1 MKRFFRPLKMRRA
14 FIFIIFGLLV
24 LSLLLPMGCAK
35 KKPDTI
41 KIGLSF
47 SSFAIERWP
56 RERDKMTE
64 LAKNAGAE
72 VISASAEKD
81 ANRQNDQIENMV
93 TQGADVI
100 IIVAYDGASCV
111 TAVEQ
116 AAKDGV
122 PCIAY
127 DRLIPSDKLAAYI
140 TFDNVEVGRQQALG
154 VLNVKNKGK
163 FVMLGGAPTDN
174 NATLVRMGQMEA
186 VQPYID
192 KGDIEIVAD
201 QWVEG
206 WSQEKAVGIIENIL
220 TTQQNDIDA
229 IVSSNDGTALGAI
242 QALEA
247 QGLAGVV
254 PLSGQDATG
263 PACKAVVEGK
273 LTVTVFKDINLLSPM
288 AIDLAMKLAKGES
301 LMLDGR
307 KLSDLTGKD
316 IAGSVPCKFLDVVQ
330 VTKDNLYDVV
340 IKSGFQSY
348 DEVYKDIPEDQRPAR
363 P

>member
-1 MKRFFRPLKMRRA
+1 MRKA
-14 FIFIIFGLLV
+14 IIFALIGALAI
-24 LSLLLPMGCAK
+24 SLLLTFGCGESSDDK
-35 KKPDTI
+35 I
-41 KIGLSF
+41 IIGLSF
-47 SSFAIERWP
+47 AEFDIERWP
-56 RERDKMTE
+56 REKDKMQE
-64 LAKNAGAE
+64 LAEAAGAE
-72 VISASAEKD
+72 VIWASADKD
-81 ANRQNDQIENMV
+81 AKRQNDQIENMI
-93 TQGADVI
+93 TKGADVI

-111 TAVEQ
+111 SAVEQ

-127 DRLIPSDKLAAYI
+127 DRLIPTDKLAAYI

-154 VLNVKNKGK
+154 VLAAKKKGK
-163 FVMLGGAPTDN
+163 FVLLGGSPTDN
-174 NATLVRMGQMEA
+174 NATLVRMGQMKA
-186 VQPYID
+186 LQQYID
-192 KGDIEIVAD
+192 GGDIEIVAD

-220 TTQQNDIDA
+220 TKQQNDIDA

-247 QGLAGVV
+247 QKLAGVV

-288 AIDLAMKLAKGES
+288 AVDLALALAKGEELSGLKNRS
-301 LMLDGR
+301 L
-307 KLSDLTGKD
+307 KELTGNKD
-316 IAGSVPCKFLDVVQ
+316 LSGSVPCNFLPVVQ

-340 IKSGFQSY
+340 IKSGFQKWE
-348 DEVYKDIPEDQRPAR
+348 EVYKDIPEGDRP
-363 P
+363 PKP

>member
-1 MKRFFRPLKMRRA
+1 MKRRFLER
-14 FIFIIFGLLV
+14 LV
-24 LSLLLPMGCAK
+24 LFITLGSLIFLVLLSAGCGK
-35 KKPDTI
+35 KESGKV

-47 SSFAIERWP
+47 ASFDIERWP
-56 RERDKMTE
+56 RERDKITE
-64 LAKNAGAE
+64 LAEAKGAE
-72 VISASAEKD
+72 VIWASAEKD
-81 ANRQNDQIENMV
+81 VNRQNDQIENMI

-100 IIVAYDGASCV
+100 IIIPYDGASCV
-111 TAVEQ
+111 TAVGQ

-140 TFDNVEVGRQQALG
+140 TFDNVEVGKQQALG
-154 VLNVKNKGK
+154 VLNAVDEGK
-163 FVMLGGAPTDN
+163 FVLLGGSPTDN
-174 NATLVRMGQMEA
+174 NATLVRKGQMEA
-186 VQPYID
+186 LQPYID
-192 KGDIEIVAD
+192 RGDIEVVAD

-247 QGLAGVV
+247 QDLAGKV

-263 PACKAVVEGK
+263 PACKAIVEGK

-288 AIDLAMKLAKGES
+288 AVDIALKLAEGEERDLEARSLNELTGQDLA
-301 LMLDGR
+301 
-307 KLSDLTGKD
+307 
-316 IAGSVPCKFLDVVQ
+316 GSIPCQFLEVIQ

-340 IKSGFQSY
+340 IKSGFQDY
-348 DEVYKDIPEDQRPAR
+348 DEVYKDIPEDQRPPR

>member
-1 MKRFFRPLKMRRA
+1 MKKVFTLFL
-14 FIFIIFGLLV
+14 FGLLT
-24 LSLLLPMGCAK
+24 LIFLLPFGCERQ
-35 KKPDTI
+35 DTGKI

-47 SSFAIERWP
+47 ASFDIERWP
-56 RERDKMTE
+56 RERDKIKE
-64 LAKNAGAE
+64 LAEAKGAE
-72 VISASAEKD
+72 VIWASAEKD
-81 ANRQNDQIENMV
+81 AKRQNDQIENMV

-111 TAVEQ
+111 TAVDQ

-127 DRLIPSDKLAAYI
+127 DRLIPTNKLAAYI

-154 VLNVKNKGK
+154 VLSVVDKGK
-163 FVMLGGAPTDN
+163 FVLLGGSPTDN
-174 NATLVRMGQMEA
+174 NATLVRMGHMD
-186 VQPYID
+186 VLKPYID

-220 TTQQNDIDA
+220 TKQKNDIDA

-242 QALEA
+242 QALES
-247 QGLAGVV
+247 QGLAGKV

-263 PACKAVVEGK
+263 PACKAIVEGK

-288 AIDLAMKLAKGES
+288 AVDIALKLAKKEKPDLEGRS
-301 LMLDGR
+301 LQE
-307 KLSDLTGKD
+307 LTGND
-316 IAGSVPCKFLDVVQ
+316 SLTGNVPCKFLEVVQ

-340 IKSGFQSY
+340 IKSGFQKWE
-348 DEVYKDIPEDQRPAR
+348 EVYKDIPEDERP
-363 P
+363 PKP

>member
-1 MKRFFRPLKMRRA
+1 MKRALMQKFL
-14 FIFIIFGLLV
+14 IFVILGSLV
-24 LSLLLPMGCAK
+24 FLVFLTSACSK
-35 KKPDTI
+35 KTTGKTI
-41 KIGLSF
+41 IGLSF
-47 SSFAIERWP
+47 ASFDIERWP
-56 RERDKMTE
+56 RERDKIKE
-64 LAKNAGAE
+64 LAEKQGAE
-72 VISASAEKD
+72 VIWTSAEKD

-93 TQGADVI
+93 TQGANVI

-111 TAVEQ
+111 TAVDQ

-127 DRLIPSDKLAAYI
+127 DRLIPTNKLAAYI

-163 FVMLGGAPTDN
+163 FVLLGGSPTDN
-174 NATLVRMGQMEA
+174 NATLVRMGQMKA
-186 VQPYID
+186 LQPYID
-192 KGDIEIVAD
+192 SGDIEIVAD

-206 WSQEKAVGIIENIL
+206 WSQEKAVGIVENIL
-220 TTQQNDIDA
+220 TIQQNNIDA

-242 QALEA
+242 QALEG
-247 QGLAGVV
+247 QGLAGKV

-288 AIDLAMKLAKGES
+288 AVDLALKLAEKEPLNLESRSLKELTGNES
-301 LMLDGR
+301 L
-307 KLSDLTGKD
+307 TGN
-316 IAGSVPCKFLDVVQ
+316 IPCKFLQVVQ

-340 IKSGFQSY
+340 IKSGFQSW
-348 DEVYKDIPEDQRPAR
+348 DEVYKDIPEDQRP
-363 P
+363 PKP

>member
-1 MKRFFRPLKMRRA
+1 MKKSFIKKTLFFVILG
-14 FIFIIFGLLV
+14 ILV
-24 LSLLLPMGCAK
+24 FSIVLTSGCAK
-35 KKPDTI
+35 KVESKI

-47 SSFAIERWP
+47 DTFDIERWP
-56 RERDKMTE
+56 RERDKIKE
-64 LAKNAGAE
+64 LAEKEGAE
-72 VISASAEKD
+72 VIWASADKD

-100 IIVAYDGASCV
+100 IIIAYDGASCV
-111 TAVEQ
+111 TAVDQ

-127 DRLIPSDKLAAYI
+127 DRLIPTDKLAAYI

-154 VLNVKNKGK
+154 VLKVTNKGN
-163 FVMLGGAPTDN
+163 FVLLGGSPTDN
-174 NATLVRMGQMEA
+174 NATLVRMGQMSA
-186 VQPYID
+186 LKPYID
-192 KGDIEIVAD
+192 SGDIKVVAD

-220 TTQQNDIDA
+220 TTQQNKVDA

-247 QGLAGVV
+247 QSLAGKV

-288 AIDLAMKLAKGES
+288 AVDLALKLAKKETID
-301 LMLDGR
+301 MPKR
-307 KLSDLTGKD
+307 VLSELTGKS
-316 IAGSVPCKFLDVVQ
+316 ITGSVPCKFLDVVQ

-340 IKSGFQSY
+340 IKSGFQKWE
-348 DEVYKDIPEDQRPAR
+348 EVYKDIPEDQRP
-363 P
+363 PKP